1 MPESFAIPVVAKG
14 VKMTPENKYD
24 FCEYDQS
31 PEEGF
36 GLYFPN
42 YDSLL
47 KYCKKRFK
55 RWDRG

>member
-1 MPESFAIPVVAKG
+1 MPESIAIPVVARRG
-14 VKMTPENKYD
+14 SRP
-24 FCEYDQS
+24 
-31 PEEGF
+31 F

-55 RWDRG
+55 RWDRGWVA